1 MQCLLVSVNVGSS
14 AVHSTDP
21 LAKILWRMCVI
32 VCNFKK
38 DKLTSNIW
46 EGKSALWMKI
56 HKQLIMFLLFGLDCS
71 SIQFYYTNHKK
82 NNFFFLIWKISLLL
96 LPKIIQKGNSLHS
109 SKKNEKIFKIVL
121 QSHCRFICG
130 YFG

>member
-56 HKQLIMFLLFGLDCS
+56 HKQLILFLVWFVV
-71 SIQFYYTNHKK
+71 QFNFIIPTTKK